1 MSIKALSAETC
12 SLLGST
18 TLISSP
24 VSLVK
29 ELVDN
34 AIDAHATTISVLVS
48 PNTVDKIEVR
58 DDGHG
63 IDSADF
69 DALGRRGHTSKICCF
84 GDLKD
89 AAGSS
94 LGFRGEG
101 LASANTLGYV
111 AITTRT
117 ANKAVAST
125 FRLAPGSGGINS
137 DTHKLVPAPI
147 GTTVAVTCLFLMLP
161 VRRKVVTQ
169 EAAKTVVAMKA
180 LLCGYAMARPY
191 LRLSLR
197 VMKGAVPG
205 WHYSPVAGPAAGI
218 SNTIEKGAMK
228 QAVLLLF
235 GAEVARQCEEIIVST
250 NEFLGSQATLSQL
263 LGSKPENKT
272 GNYIFEA
279 CLPRPDANFTK
290 LKLGGFISIDGRP
303 ISIHPQGV
311 AEKIL
316 AIFTSSLK
324 RLIGEL
330 GAPPASVK
338 GTFMRLNIRCPIG
351 TYDANVDSAKTDVL
365 LTDEKF
371 LCDAFATLCAKT
383 YVGMSADTR
392 L

>member
-18 TLISSP
+18 ALISSP

-63 IDSADF
+63 IDPADF

-84 GDLKD
+84 EDLKN

-117 ANKAVAST
+117 ANKAVASV
-125 FRLAPGSGGINS
+125 FRLAPDSGGINS
-137 DTHKLVPAPI
+137 DTHKLVPAPV
-147 GTTVAVTCLFLMLP
+147 GTTVAVTCLFLRLP
-161 VRRKVVTQ
+161 VRRKVITQ

-180 LLCGYAMARPY
+180 LLCGYAMARPH
-191 LRLSLR
+191 LRLSLK
-197 VMKGAVPG
+197 VMKDTVPD
-205 WHYSPVAGPAAGI
+205 WQYSPVAGVF
-218 SNTIEKGAMK
+218 NTSGNGAMK
-228 QAVLLLF
+228 QAVTRLL

-250 NEFLGSQATLSQL
+250 NELLGSQAKLSQL
-263 LGSKPENKT
+263 LGSKPEHKT
-272 GNYIFEA
+272 GDYVFEA
-279 CLPRPDANFTK
+279 CLPRPDANFIK
-290 LKLGGFISIDGRP
+290 LKLGGFISVDGRP
-303 ISIHPQGV
+303 LSIHPKGV
-311 AEKIL
+311 TDKMQ
-316 AIFTSSLK
+316 AIFTSNLK
-324 RLIGEL
+324 RLLGEI
-330 GAPPASVK
+330 GAPLANVK

-351 TYDANVDSAKTDVL
+351 TYDANVDSAKTD
-365 LTDEKF
+365 
-371 LCDAFATLCAKT
+371 
-383 YVGMSADTR
+383 
-392 L
+392 